1 MDFTECYVDTV
12 SSVAAAARVGCRRRL
27 RRLIREGRSVD
38 CPDNRGWTA
47 LHEAAASG
55 SVGCLKEILSAAS
68 VTGGSSWD
76 IRSFVNSATHEGES
90 ACHLAARCGCLPAVR
105 ILVRA
110 GADVN
115 QCTND
120 LSCPLY
126 AGKTA
131 AVSGDHKDVVQLLL
145 AKGAEVN
152 GTHTAS
158 CWTCL
163 HQAVYQGHTAV
174 VRILARVADLEAR
187 DDNRV
192 TPLFLAAQY
201 GRRECLKV
209 LVDAGADVNAQA
221 ADLATPLLLASQEGH
236 TACVDVLLGH
246 GADPNIACSQEWPQL
261 PIHAAAQFGH
271 REILRRLIPLTERAC
286 DRGEGMV
293 SPLYLAAEA
302 DQEESAR
309 LLLSEGFSP
318 DGQDC
323 TRLLGFRS
331 PLHAALQSDALV
343 PPTKVTTVLLE
354 AGARLS
360 EDEWGHVLRPSNM
373 PLLEAVLFLRP
384 IPPPWQPSDDSAGAR
399 HRRHMALRRQE
410 LGDMLAVALRHIQD
424 ARYWLPRLLKAGLE
438 PASLLQPCMLE
449 NAASDV
455 VNYLLHFANWSTLS
469 TSLKVILCGR
479 RAEETWRPDPL
490 FDSTPSLAHLCRLR
504 VRLLMGP
511 HLVTG
516 TDRVRQLPVPPRLH
530 LFLRFRDIPEPSVQV
545 DV

>member
-1 MDFTECYVDTV
+1 MDFTECYEDTV

-47 LHEAAASG
+47 LHEAAAAG
-55 SVGCLKEILSAAS
+55 SVGCLKEILSAAAA
-68 VTGGSSWD
+68 TGGSSLD
-76 IRSFVNSATHEGES
+76 VQSFVNYATHEGES
-90 ACHLAARCGCLPAVR
+90 ACHLAARRGFLPAVR
-105 ILVRA
+105 ILLRA

-126 AGKTA
+126 A
-131 AVSGDHKDVVQLLL
+131 AVSGDHQDVVRLLL

-158 CWTCL
+158 CWTSL
-163 HQAVYQGHTAV
+163 HQAVYQGHTGV
-174 VRILARVADLEAR
+174 VRILARVAHLEAR

-236 TACVDVLLGH
+236 TACVDILLGH
-246 GADPNIACSQEWPQL
+246 GADPNMACSQEWPQL

-271 REILRRLIPLTERAC
+271 REILGRLIPVTARAC

-293 SPLYLAAEA
+293 SPLYLAAQG
-302 DQEESAR
+302 DREESAR

-323 TRLLGFRS
+323 TRLLGCRS
-331 PLHAALQSDALV
+331 PLHAAVQSDAPV
-343 PPTKVTTVLLE
+343 SPSKVTTLLLE
-354 AGARLS
+354 AGARLR
-360 EDEWGHVLRPSNM
+360 EDEWVHVLRLSNV
-373 PLLEAVLFLRP
+373 PLLDAVLSLRR
-384 IPPPWQPSDDSAGAR
+384 IPPPWEPSDDSAAAR
-399 HRRHMALRRQE
+399 RQGEMPLGRQE

-438 PASLLQPCMLE
+438 PALLLQPCMLE
-449 NAASDV
+449 KATSDV
-455 VNYLLHFANWSTLS
+455 VNYLLHFVNWSTLS
-469 TSLKVILCGR
+469 ASLKAILWGR
-479 RAEETWRPDPL
+479 RAEDTWRPDPH
-490 FDSTPSLAHLCRLR
+490 FDSTPSLAHLCRLQ
-504 VRLLMGP
+504 VRSLMGP
-511 HLVTG
+511 DLIRR
-516 TDRVRQLPVPPRLH
+516 TDRVRQLPVPPCLH
-530 LFLRFRDIPEPSVQV
+530 RFLRFRDIPEPSIQEDPH